1 MHDMN
6 PNRALA
12 RFLWIAV
19 ILLALIGLAVAT
31 RRTIVL
37 LKPGT
42 LSSAKNPAVQLDAHF
57 ADHVTLTLAHILPA
71 MLFMVLG
78 PLQFVRGL
86 HAKYPQ
92 IHRWSGRI
100 FLTASAVVG
109 VTGLTMAFGKTI
121 GGMDEKAAITLF
133 GTFFLIA
140 LAKALRH
147 ALRKEFAQHREWMI
161 RGYAIGLAV
170 ATIRPI
176 MATFFAAALLRGY
189 APEPK
194 EFFGTAFWIGFTLQ
208 MIAAEIWINY
218 TRPAASASMVSVAS

>member
-1 MHDMN
+1 MK
-6 PNRALA
+6 PNRTLV

-19 ILLALIGLAVAT
+19 VFLALIGLAVAA
-31 RRTIVL
+31 RRGIVL
-37 LKPGT
+37 FKPGT
-42 LSSAKNPAVQLDAHF
+42 PSATNNPAAELDSHF
-57 ADHVTLTLAHILPA
+57 ANQRTLTLAHVLPA

-78 PLQFVRGL
+78 PLQFVRSL
-86 HAKYPQ
+86 RSKYPAV
-92 IHRWSGRI
+92 HRWSGRI

-121 GGMDEKAAITLF
+121 GGVDEKAAITLF

-140 LAKALRH
+140 LGKALWH
-147 ALRKEFAQHREWMI
+147 ALQREFAQHREWMI

-176 MATFFAAALLRGY
+176 MGSFFAAAVLQGHR
-189 APEPK
+189 PEPR

-208 MIAAEIWINY
+208 MIAAEIWIDY
-218 TRPAASASMVSVAS
+218 TRPGAAARMAAASVE

>member
-1 MHDMN
+1 MN
-6 PNRALA
+6 PNRALV
-12 RFLWIAV
+12 RFLWTAV
-19 ILLALIGLAVAT
+19 IFLVFIGLAVAT

-37 LKPGT
+37 LKPGAM
-42 LSSAKNPAVQLDAHF
+42 SSAKNPAVQLDAHF
-57 ADHVTLTLAHILPA
+57 ANHATLTLTHILPA

-86 HAKYPQ
+86 RAKYPQ
-92 IHRWSGRI
+92 VHRWSGRI

-121 GGMDEKAAITLF
+121 GGIDEKAAITLF

-140 LAKALRH
+140 LAKALWH
-147 ALRKEFAQHREWMI
+147 ALRREFVQHREWMI

-176 MATFFAAALLRGY
+176 MGTFFAAALLQGH
-189 APEPK
+189 APEPR
-194 EFFGTAFWIGFTLQ
+194 EFFGTAFWVGFTLQ
-208 MIAAEIWINY
+208 TIAAEIWINY
-218 TRPAASASMVSVAS
+218 TRPANLPSMASAVN

>member
-1 MHDMN
+1 MN
-6 PNRALA
+6 PNRALV
-12 RFLWIAV
+12 RFLWTAV
-19 ILLALIGLAVAT
+19 IFLACIGLAVAA

-37 LKPGT
+37 LNSGT
-42 LSSAKNPAVQLDAHF
+42 LSSANNPAVQLDVHF
-57 ADHVTLTLAHILPA
+57 ANHATLTLAHILPV
-71 MLFMVLG
+71 MLFMVFG
-78 PLQFVRGL
+78 PLQFVRSL
-86 HAKYPQ
+86 RSKYPQ

-109 VTGLTMAFGKTI
+109 ITGLAMAFGKTI
-121 GGMDEKAAITLF
+121 GGVDEKAAITLF

-140 LAKALRH
+140 LGQALWYALR
-147 ALRKEFAQHREWMI
+147 REFAQHREWMI

-176 MATFFAAALLRGY
+176 MGTFFAAALLRGH

-218 TRPAASASMVSVAS
+218 TRPATLTPVVSVIS